1 MLSRPSRSRSTSSIS
16 TPVSIPYLRAA
27 GTSLGRDARGTGV
40 PVIVHWGA
48 DLGDLDDAMLRAV
61 ADATVPAISPSSID
75 VPLRLTLLPTL
86 AEGWSGRPGLGG
98 FRPGENG
105 TGALDL
111 RLAEVQVGCSSTGG
125 SPRPGTQVLA
135 ILLTDATAR
144 LTVRTD
150 LELSVEGV
158 LRLRHTLTNTSPD
171 LAVPAFELGSLDVIL
186 PVPDRAAEVLDFT
199 GLWTHE
205 RRPQRSTLRH
215 GVWSRDSRHGR
226 PGHDDSYLM
235 VAGTPGFG
243 FRSGEAWATH
253 LAWSGDK
260 RAWAEKSALGFSA
273 LGSGELLAPGEVSV
287 ARGASHTTP
296 WTVAVYSD
304 AGLDG
309 VSARLHPWIRSW
321 STIETPR
328 PVVLNTW
335 EAVYFDHDLPTLAR
349 LADAAA
355 AVGVERFVLDDGWF
369 TGRSDDRRALG
380 DWFVDPVTWPRGLHP
395 LIEHV
400 HAAGMDFGLWVE
412 PEMVSLDS
420 DVARAHP
427 GWVLGGVAGAAPAA
441 ASPAGSAAESAA
453 LTWRFQRVL
462 DLGNPDAFD
471 WVFAR
476 LTALLT
482 EYPIAYLKWDH
493 NRDLL
498 AGSAHRQ
505 TAALYRLIDAVRA
518 MHPGV
523 EIESCASGGA
533 RIDLG
538 ILERVDR
545 VWTSDTNDPLER
557 QQIQR
562 YTSVLLPPEY
572 LGGHLGAA
580 SAHTTGRT
588 SELSFRLA
596 TALFGSAG
604 IEWDLTRAHEAE
616 LTQIATWIERYKQ
629 LRPLLHS
636 GVVVRADP
644 SDLAL
649 ELHGVVSPDQNSAL
663 FAQVALA
670 APGAAV
676 PERMRFPGLAPERWY
691 RVAPLP
697 LGALPRTIQDAPPAW
712 LAQSGSSGGVGGS
725 GADAGADGAGPDSG
739 SGDSVTLTGAVL
751 ALVGLPAPLL
761 APEQAMLFTVD
772 AVD

>member
-1 MLSRPSRSRSTSSIS
+1 MHTVPAQSPTG
-16 TPVSIPYLRAA
+16 PVSIPYLRAA
-27 GTSLGRDARGTGV
+27 GTSLVLDARGTGV
-40 PVIVHWGA
+40 PVIVHWGG
-48 DLGDLDDAMLRAV
+48 DLGDLDSAMLHAA
-61 ADATVPAISPSSID
+61 ADASVPAISPSSID

-86 AEGWSGRPGLGG
+86 AEGWSGRPGISG
-98 FRPGENG
+98 FRPGQSG
-105 TGALDL
+105 AAALDL
-111 RLAEVQVGCSSTGG
+111 RLVEVRVGGVPTAGHASS
-125 SPRPGTQVLA
+125 GTQTVA
-135 ILLTDATAR
+135 IFLTDAAAQMA
-144 LTVRTD
+144 VRTD

-158 LRLRHTLTNTSPD
+158 LRLRHTLTNTSTD
-171 LAVPAFELGSLDVIL
+171 PAASSFELGSLDVIL
-186 PVPDRAAEVLDFT
+186 PVPDRAGELLDFT

-205 RRPQRSTLRH
+205 RRPQRTTLGH
-215 GVWSRDSRHGR
+215 GVWSRESRHGR

-235 VAGTPGFG
+235 VAGTLGFG

-260 RAWAEKSALGFSA
+260 RAWAEKSALGYSA
-273 LGSGELLAPGEVSV
+273 LGSGELLAPGELSV
-287 ARGASHTTP
+287 ASGASHTTP

-309 VSARLHPWIRSW
+309 LSARLHPWIRTW
-321 STIETPR
+321 STITAPR

-355 AVGVERFVLDDGWF
+355 VVGVERFVLDDGWF

-380 DWFVDPVTWPRGLHP
+380 DWFVDPVTWPSGLHP

-427 GWVLGGVAGAAPAA
+427 DWVLGGMADDLAGADGAGAAA
-441 ASPAGSAAESAA
+441 ASPA
-453 LTWRFQRVL
+453 LTWRFQHVL
-462 DLGNPDAFD
+462 DLGNPEAFD

-518 MHPGV
+518 AHPGI

-562 YTSVLLPPEY
+562 YTSVLVPPEY

-580 SAHTTGRT
+580 TAHTTGRT

-604 IEWDLTRAHEAE
+604 IEWDLTQANEAE
-616 LTQIATWIERYKQ
+616 LVQIAEWISRYKQ

-644 SDLAL
+644 SDLAIQ
-649 ELHGVVSPDQNSAL
+649 LHGVVSPDQNSAL
-663 FAQVALA
+663 FTQVALA
-670 APGAAV
+670 APRAAL
-676 PERMRFPGLAPERWY
+676 PERMRFHGLAPERRY
-691 RVAPLP
+691 RVAPLL
-697 LGALPRTIQDAPPAW
+697 LGAPPRTIQDAAPAW
-712 LAQSGSSGGVGGS
+712 LVEPDAYGGAAGDGVGAG
-725 GADAGADGAGPDSG
+725 GA
-739 SGDSVTLTGAVL
+739 VTLTGAVL

-761 APEQAMLFTVD
+761 APEQAALFTVYS
-772 AVD
+772 VD